1 MADDPFVWMWSPAET
16 IQPHIIIMKVLKF
29 GGTSVGSANSILNLK
44 NIVES
49 QDFPVVV
56 VVSALGGVTDL
67 LIKTAKTASEGN
79 EAYKDMFQSIVRRH
93 HDMIND
99 VITDGREDLL
109 LETDALLAE
118 LSSIYHGVYLIR
130 DLSPKTQATIV
141 SYGERL
147 SSRIV
152 ARLITDAE
160 LHDSRTFIKTERKHG
175 RSLLDSELTRRL
187 VVEEFGPKTLYG
199 KIHIVP
205 GFISSD
211 RDSGEV
217 TNLGRGGSDYTASII
232 AAALGAEALEI
243 WTDVDGFMTADPRVI
258 PTAYTINAL
267 SYVEAM
273 ELCNFGAKVIYPPT
287 IYPVCVNNI
296 PIYVK
301 NSFNPLLPGTV
312 IRNEIEDDRK
322 PIKGISSISGTSLIT
337 VTGLSMVGVIGVNR
351 RIFTALA
358 DNGIS
363 VFMVSQ
369 ASSENSTSIGVR
381 DEDAAAAVEVL
392 DNEFAKEIE
401 EGAMFPMHV
410 ESGLATVA
418 IVGEN
423 MKHTPGIAGK
433 LFGTLGRS
441 GISVI
446 ACAQGASET
455 NISFVVHGDY
465 LRKSL
470 NVIHDSFFLSEY
482 KELNLF
488 ICGVGTVG
496 GMLIEQIR
504 SQQEKLMQTHRLKL
518 NVVGIAS
525 SHKAVF
531 SRAGIDL
538 ATYREQLDASPE
550 SSSER
555 LRDGVVGMNIF
566 NSVFV
571 DCTAS
576 KEVAELY
583 QTFLDNNISV
593 VAANKVAA
601 SSSYETY
608 RRLKSTALQRGV
620 KYLFETNVGA
630 GLPIIG
636 TINDLVSSGDRI
648 LKIEAV
654 LSGTL
659 NFIFNAIS
667 DKVPFSET
675 VRLAKELGYSEPD
688 PRIDLSGQD
697 VVRKLVILTREAGY
711 KAEQDEVEK
720 HLFVPDEMFGGS
732 LEDFWKKLPEL
743 DADFEARRQ
752 VLAAEGKRWRFVAKM
767 ENGEMSVGLQAVDS
781 RHPFYGLEGS
791 NNIVLLTTE
800 RYHEYPMLIQG
811 YGAGAEVTAAGV
823 FANIMSTANN

>member
-79 EAYKDMFQSIVRRH
+79 EAYKDMFQAIVRRH

-187 VVEEFGPKTLYG
+187 VVEEFGPKTLCG

-301 NSFNPLLPGTV
+301 NTFNPLLPGTV

-667 DKVPFSET
+667 DKVSFSET